1 MVAMPTEVHVYL
13 CPDNGGLPR
22 RISIDDWNAFERGDQ
37 PIVPINNRESARSR
51 QIKFLLMTIR
61 DRICELAEPLCVDVD
76 QFGFVQRRALNLR
89 LLEDYGPSIV
99 DGRHRFMLRYLNHA
113 HQWDLGPAVLHMP
126 AANRVSHNF
135 TRPNSRLSGANHH
148 LVQCSRA
155 SCKSMMNMLGR

>member
-1 MVAMPTEVHVYL
+1 MLAMPTEVHVYL

-22 RISIDDWNAFERGDQ
+22 RVSIDDWNAFERGDQ

-61 DRICELAEPLCVDVD
+61 DGICELAEPLCVDVD

-89 LLEDYGPSIV
+89 LLEDHGPSIV

-113 HQWDLGPAVLHMP
+113 HQWDLGPAVLHD
-126 AANRVSHNF
+126 ACRQ
-135 TRPNSRLSGANHH
+135 SG
-148 LVQCSRA
+148 VQQLHST
-155 SCKSMMNMLGR
+155 

>member
-13 CPDNGGLPR
+13 CPDNGDLPR
-22 RISIDDWNAFERGDQ
+22 RVSIDDWNAFERGDQ

-76 QFGFVQRRALNLR
+76 QFGFVQRRTLNLR
-89 LLEDYGPSIV
+89 LLEDHGPSIV

-113 HQWDLGPAVLHMP
+113 HQWDLGPAVLHD
-126 AANRVSHNF
+126 ACRQ
-135 TRPNSRLSGANHH
+135 SG
-148 LVQCSRA
+148 VQQLHST
-155 SCKSMMNMLGR
+155 